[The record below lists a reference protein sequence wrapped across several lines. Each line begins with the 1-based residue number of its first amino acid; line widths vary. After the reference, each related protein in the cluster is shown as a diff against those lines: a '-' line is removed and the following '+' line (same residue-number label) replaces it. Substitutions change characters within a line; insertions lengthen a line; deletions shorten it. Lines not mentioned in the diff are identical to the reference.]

1 MADNNDIVDGL
12 AGASK
17 LDRNRWHSP
26 LVSVVITHYNYSD
39 HVEGAL
45 LSLLDQSH
53 QNWECVVVDDESTP
67 EHRERLEEIV
77 ATIDC
82 PKIRIAQNARNLGQV
97 ASFYVGVDSTC
108 GDFVV
113 LLDPDDRYAETF
125 IAEAVR
131 AHLDD
136 TFMCP
141 QVSTDQYCVTEHGLT
156 TGTYMGHLGLRR
168 AELATAGVPAFV
180 KAPAAELIFFPPWVN
195 NWLWSSTSAILFRR
209 AVLKYLRPDRPLAY
223 RRAADAYLASGAH
236 MLGGTLFVPKPLVY
250 RRVHSRNGFLTT
262 DLFSTDQS
270 RQRAGAE
277 QWAPTCRRDVVA
289 AMFCNGVTDLFN
301 ATYLSSMLRNHFT
314 DADLALLR
322 ATSEHVAALAPTP
335 AGTTPPESVSPAPPQ
350 SASAPVPEPE
360 IAPSPKPAGVP
371 PPQAV
376 SEPLP
381 EPASAPLPLSACEP
395 ALEAVVAPDPA
406 AAPDPARTSFLA
418 RRLRWLPKSGA
429 RRWASA
435 TRLWRPSPHT

>member
-1 MADNNDIVDGL
+1 MAENNDIEGGM
-12 AGASK
+12 AGVPK

-26 LVSVVITHYNYSD
+26 LVSVVITHCNYSD
-39 HVEGAL
+39 HIEGAL

-53 QNWECVVVDDESTP
+53 QNWECVVVDDASAP
-67 EHRERLEEIV
+67 EHRERLTEIV

-82 PKIRIAQNARNLGQV
+82 PKIHIVQNARNLGQV
-97 ASFYVGVDSTC
+97 ASFYVGVDGTS

-113 LLDPDDRYAETF
+113 LLDPDDRYAATYL
-125 IAEAVR
+125 AEAVR

-136 TFMCP
+136 TFVCP

-156 TGTYMGHLGLRR
+156 TATYMGHLGLRR
-168 AELATAGVPAFV
+168 AELATTGVPAFV

-250 RRVHSRNGFLTT
+250 RRVHSRNGFLTA

-277 QWAPTCRRDVVA
+277 QWAPTCRRDVVE
-289 AMFCNGVTDLFN
+289 AMFRNGVTNLFN

-314 DADLALLR
+314 DDDLALLR
-322 ATSEHVAALAPTP
+322 AASAHVVALAPAP
-335 AGTTPPESVSPAPPQ
+335 VSAPPSESVS
-350 SASAPVPEPE
+350 
-360 IAPSPKPAGVP
+360 
-371 PPQAV
+371 QA
-376 SEPLP
+376 LP
-381 EPASAPLPLSACEP
+381 EPASSPLPEPESALSPEPVSEPPPQSAREPSAGPVDAPPPRCACEP
-395 ALEAVVAPDPA
+395 APEARAAPEPA
-406 AAPDPARTSFLA
+406 AAPDAARRSLLA
-418 RRLRWLPKSGA
+418 LGWRRLRKSSA

-435 TRLWRPSPHT
+435 TRQRRPSPRP